1 MSVVLRTWTH
11 DASDILY
18 SYEIVVVENRKTGED
33 EFIVYRH
40 LGPLRY
46 KVCGRYDDMIDAVK
60 GLHRAMKHEIYED
73 A

>member
-1 MSVVLRTWTH
+1 MSVVLRTWTN

-18 SYEIVVVENRKTGED
+18 SYEIVVEESKLGED
-33 EFIVYRH
+33 EFVVYRH

-46 KVCGRYDDMIDAVK
+46 KVCGRYDDMVDAVK
-60 GLHRAMKHEIYED
+60 GLHVAMKNEIYED